1 MRKRHLIAA
10 CCLALATL
18 AGSGTAGAH
27 DTGMHEGHADA
38 RMQKLHAMMPMFSQ
52 ALAELEQALEK
63 RDAAGAERES
73 TRMLAAIPD
82 LKKSH
87 PHKNVRQLKSYRAEA
102 AGLEQSLTS
111 VRELAQKG
119 DFAAATT
126 AFKKVEVQ
134 CAACHARFR
143 Y

>member
-1 MRKRHLIAA
+1 MRKRNLIAA
-10 CCLALATL
+10 CCLTLATL

-27 DTGMHEGHADA
+27 GGEM
-38 RMQKLHAMMPMFSQ
+38 HAMMPMFSQ

-63 RDAAGAERES
+63 RDAAAAERES
-73 TRMLAAIPD
+73 SRMLAAIPD

-87 PHKNVRQLKSYRAEA
+87 PHKNVRQLKSYRAQA
-102 AGLEQSLTS
+102 VGLEQSLTS

-119 DFAAATT
+119 DFVAATT
-126 AFKKVEVQ
+126 AFQKVEAQ

-143 Y
+143 D